1 LERKKMARKKPSREE
16 LDRLITEGE
25 ESVRQLR
32 ARIARMKAELE
43 ERRTPEPEQPRRRL
57 FGLL

>member
-1 LERKKMARKKPSREE
+1 MARKKPSREE
-16 LDRLITEGE
+16 LDRLIAEGE

-32 ARIARMKAELE
+32 ERIARIKAELE
-43 ERRTPEPEQPRRRL
+43 AEGRAEAEQPRRRL